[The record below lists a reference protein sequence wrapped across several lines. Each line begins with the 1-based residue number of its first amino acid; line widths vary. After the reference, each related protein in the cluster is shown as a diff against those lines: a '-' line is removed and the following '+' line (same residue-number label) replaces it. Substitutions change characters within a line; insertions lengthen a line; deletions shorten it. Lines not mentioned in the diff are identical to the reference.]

1 MIDRAWHTVISFS
14 FELALPECSA
24 LTKHL
29 VRKSRCQSSLKVD
42 QNKTVLL
49 EKIIV
54 ISYACN
60 NSFLPST
67 KEKDFFTNPLWLHCT
82 KGRALEGKFKCFS
95 YWCVGWK
102 KQHSKNFYLY
112 KHRKT
117 VQGHYGGCE
126 IGICDTFCVGCA
138 HIIQFLLLL
147 EAVQGF
153 GSNGEELGREYVE
166 FIFQGD
172 GDTSSADRSR
182 EPHEWK

>member
-1 MIDRAWHTVISFS
+1 MISFS

-82 KGRALEGKFKCFS
+82 LKAGHLRENLSASVIDALVEK
-95 YWCVGWK
+95 
-102 KQHSKNFYLY
+102 
-112 KHRKT
+112 
-117 VQGHYGGCE
+117 
-126 IGICDTFCVGCA
+126 
-138 HIIQFLLLL
+138 
-147 EAVQGF
+147 
-153 GSNGEELGREYVE
+153 SNIPR
-166 FIFQGD
+166 
-172 GDTSSADRSR
+172 TSI
-182 EPHEWK
+182 